1 MAYEFDFSKH
11 APHDIV
17 PRIRMLWNSIPGQLA
32 RENKKF
38 VYGVIKT
45 GARARDYEL
54 ALSWLTDS
62 GLIHKVCRV
71 SKPGIP
77 LKAYAEM
84 NVFKLF
90 ITDLG
95 LLGAMVDMD
104 VKTILE
110 GNRIFEEFKGALT
123 EQYVLQELLISRD
136 RPIYY
141 WSAERS
147 TAEID
152 FLIQQQGYIVPIE
165 VKAEENL
172 RAKSLRSF
180 CQKYHPKT
188 ALRLSMSDYRQE
200 EWLTNI
206 PLYAVKHIER

>member
-1 MAYEFDFSKH
+1 
-11 APHDIV
+11 
-17 PRIRMLWNSIPGQLA
+17 
-32 RENKKF
+32 
-38 VYGVIKT
+38 
-45 GARARDYEL
+45 
-54 ALSWLTDS
+54 
-62 GLIHKVCRV
+62 
-71 SKPGIP
+71 
-77 LKAYAEM
+77 M